1 MEYIRKKFEKN
12 SKEMC
17 RKLMREILGSHTL
30 KNMTPTGRGGYQKI
44 LTPVKLAVFSKRTS
58 TYL

>member
-1 MEYIRKKFEKN
+1 MEYIRTKFEKN

-17 RKLMREILGSHTL
+17 RKLMKEILGSQAL

-44 LTPVKLAVFSKRTS
+44 PTPVKSAVFSKRTS

>member
-1 MEYIRKKFEKN
+1 
-12 SKEMC
+12 MC
-17 RKLMREILGSHTL
+17 RKLMREILGSQVL

-44 LTPVKLAVFSKRTS
+44 PSPVKFAVFSKRTS

>member
-12 SKEMC
+12 SKDMC
-17 RKLMREILGSHTL
+17 RKLMTEILESQAL
-30 KNMTPTGRGGYQKI
+30 KNMTPTGRGGFQKI
-44 LTPVKLAVFSKRTS
+44 PTPVKLAVFSERTS